1 MQTLSVTRHTPG
13 LAPPT
18 SARPAARNVRVSAPM
33 GEEATST
40 RRATLLG
47 GLTALLA
54 TAALPAFPAAAAVA
68 APPRL
73 PKLDAKKL
81 YGSEEK
87 AEAARA
93 AAVEALKAGITPDG
107 AGAVLRFAFH
117 DAGTWDAEKG
127 TGGANGS
134 LRLELD
140 RPENGGGLKYA
151 LAILTTARDAAKKNN
166 PKTPQLSW
174 ADFIQVAGA
183 VAVSSTGGPEIPV
196 PLGRPDARK
205 PDPGGQ
211 LPPLTLDAAGL
222 RTLFSRNG
230 YSDEQI
236 VALSGAHTL
245 GLSRANPPK
254 GAALSPTPNA
264 FNVDYFT
271 ALQKG
276 KGVFPSDRA
285 LMTDPVFKKFVSTFA
300 KDKKAFFKSF
310 SEAYVAMG
318 LKGLAVA

>member
-13 LAPPT
+13 VVAPP
-18 SARPAARNVRVSAPM
+18 ARPTARSVRVSAARLSEDAP
-33 GEEATST
+33 T
-40 RRATLLG
+40 RRSTLLG
-47 GLTALLA
+47 GLGAALLA
-54 TAALPAFPAAAAVA
+54 AVALPPASLAAVA

-73 PKLDAKKL
+73 PRLDAKKL

-140 RPENGGGLKYA
+140 RPENAGGLKYA
-151 LAILTTARDAAKKNN
+151 LAILTTAREAAKKNS
-166 PKTPQLSW
+166 PKAPQLSW

-211 LPPLTLDAAGL
+211 LPSLTLDAAGL

-245 GLSRANPPK
+245 GLTRANPPK

-285 LMTDPVFKKFVSTFA
+285 LMTDPVFKQYVSAFA
-300 KDKKAFFKSF
+300 KDKQAFFKSF
-310 SEAYVAMG
+310 SDAYVAMG
-318 LKGLAVA
+318 LKGLATA